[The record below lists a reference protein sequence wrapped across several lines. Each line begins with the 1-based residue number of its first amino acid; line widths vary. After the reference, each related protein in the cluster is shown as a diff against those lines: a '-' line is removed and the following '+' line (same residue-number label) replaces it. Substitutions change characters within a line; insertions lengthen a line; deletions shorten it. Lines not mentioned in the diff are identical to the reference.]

1 MKLYTLNATPMR
13 RWDQLEAPAS
23 DSHLD
28 TRKKDI
34 DSINKMALEEYPRVV
49 ARVLAKHGIDG
60 FTIYK
65 VDGYWQGVPEVSFKI
80 EVATD
85 GGVGMIASELRD
97 LYNQDAVMV
106 THPDNTVEFI

>member
-1 MKLYTLNATPMR
+1 MKLFTLNATPMR
-13 RWDQLEAPAS
+13 RPDQLSKPAS
-23 DSHLD
+23 ISTVDM
-28 TRKKDI
+28 REKDI
-34 DSINKMALEEYPRVV
+34 DTINKQAVAEYPRVV

-65 VDGYWQGVPEVSFKI
+65 VDGYWQGVPEISFKI
-80 EVATD
+80 EIATD

-106 THPDNTVEFI
+106 TYPDNTVEFI